1 MSLKRGTSSS
11 KGSDKPKKA
20 RKVVTLETK
29 LAILKKLEEG
39 MRVKDIAGSFDMAAT
54 TVVTIRKDRDKI
66 IASAKHATPL
76 SAKIVTKHRPAIMED
91 MERLLSLWVDDMCS
105 RDDSPMTNKAIQ
117 EKALSLYE
125 DLLVRD
131 TETAGPS
138 GSASHPPFHA
148 SKGWLSNFKQRFSL
162 HSVKQTGE
170 AASADKA
177 AASDYLPVFLDIIAK
192 GGYTAQQVFNADETG
207 LYWKRMPTKTVI
219 SRNEKKAPGHK
230 ASKDRVS
237 LLFGGNA
244 AGDFKLKPVLIHH
257 SENPRALKGHTKAS
271 LPVIFR
277 SSKRGW
283 MNSHT
288 FQVWFTDHFCPAVER
303 YCHEK
308 NLAHKALLLVDNA
321 PSHPKNLS
329 YMSENV
335 RVEFIPKNTTALL
348 QPMDQGIIATFKAYY
363 LRRTFKK
370 MIEAVDTNE
379 SLSITQFWKQFNI
392 KDGIDIIAESWNEVK
407 ESTMNAVWKKIW
419 PECVHNFAGFPQV
432 CPVVTEVVSL
442 AHKAGMEEVDE
453 EDVNE
458 LLTSHEQ
465 ELTNEELI
473 AIEQERAVEEEAAA
487 AEEDDATRQHHLT
500 RKILAEALSEIE
512 SGMRKIVDNDPNRE
526 RSLKLERNI
535 QYALAAY
542 KQLYQEKLLQAR
554 QTRLTSFF
562 SVTSAP
568 ADASSTTAATSAS
581 PTADTADDFLD
592 ISEAILLSS
601 AQDDDDDNDADSPRA
616 YLSTLPSTQ

>member
-1 MSLKRGTSSS
+1 
-11 KGSDKPKKA
+11 
-20 RKVVTLETK
+20 
-29 LAILKKLEEG
+29 
-39 MRVKDIAGSFDMAAT
+39 MRVKDIANLFGMAAT
-54 TVVTIRKDRDKI
+54 TVVTIRKDKDKI
-66 IASAKHATPL
+66 IASAKNATPL

-91 MERLLSLWVDDMCS
+91 MERLLSLWVDDMCG

-125 DLLVRD
+125 DLLVKD

-138 GSASHPPFHA
+138 GSVSHPPFSA
-148 SKGWLSNFKQRFSL
+148 SKGWLNNFKQRFNL

-177 AASDYLPVFLDIIAK
+177 AASDYLPVFLDIVAE
-192 GGYTAQQVFNADETG
+192 GGYTAQQVFNVDETG

-244 AGDFKLKPVLIHH
+244 AGDCKLKPVLIHH
-257 SENPRALKGHTKAS
+257 SENPRALKGHAKAS

-277 SSKRGW
+277 SSKKGW

-288 FQVWFTDHFCPAVER
+288 FQGWFTDHFCPVVER
-303 YCHEK
+303 YCHQK

-321 PSHPKNLS
+321 PCHPTNLS
-329 YMSENV
+329 DLSENV
-335 RVEFIPKNTTALL
+335 RVEFLPKNTTALL

-370 MIEAVDTNE
+370 MIEAVDTDK

-392 KDGIDIIAESWNEVK
+392 KDGIDIIAESWSEVK

-419 PECVHNFAGFPQV
+419 PECVHNFTGFPQV
-432 CPVVTEVVSL
+432 RPVVTEVVNL

-453 EDVNE
+453 EDVSE
-458 LLTSHEQ
+458 LLTSHEK

-487 AEEDDATRQHHLT
+487 AAAEEEDATRQHHLT
-500 RKILAEALSEIE
+500 CKILAEAFIEIE
-512 SGMRKIVDNDPNRE
+512 SGMQKIVDNDPNRE

-535 QYALAAY
+535 QHALAAY
-542 KQLYQEKLLQAR
+542 KQLYQEKVHQAR

-568 ADASSTTAATSAS
+568 ADASTSAATSAS
-581 PTADTADDFLD
+581 PTAATADDFPDLPG
-592 ISEAILLSS
+592 STLPSTL
-601 AQDDDDDNDADSPRA
+601 QDDDDDDDDADSPQA
-616 YLSTLPSTQ
+616 YSMSTPPSTQ